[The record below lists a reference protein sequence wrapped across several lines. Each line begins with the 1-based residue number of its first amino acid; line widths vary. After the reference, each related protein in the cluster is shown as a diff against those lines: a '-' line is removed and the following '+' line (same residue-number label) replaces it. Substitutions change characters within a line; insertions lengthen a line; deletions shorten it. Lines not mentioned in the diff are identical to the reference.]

1 MTSSTVIDALQAPP
15 VLIVE
20 DDAKIADMLANYLQS
35 QGWQTQIAAAG
46 PAALAEVQRLQP
58 AVVLLDLNLPGLDG
72 IEVCRRIRGFSAV
85 PIIMLTARIDEI
97 DRLIGLEA
105 GADDYVCKPF
115 SPREVA
121 ARVKAQWRRAS
132 GQFSAAAHTAG
143 YEVNETAQRILF
155 QGQALELTASEYRL
169 FRAFLKH
176 PGMILSR
183 DQLLD
188 AAHPEF
194 RDTSD
199 RTIDSHIRNLRRK
212 LEAVNPSGSGIAA
225 VYGAGY
231 RFEP

>member
-1 MTSSTVIDALQAPP
+1 VTTASPPPPP

-20 DDAKIADMLANYLQS
+20 DDVKIADMLANYLHS
-35 QGWQTQIAAAG
+35 QGWRTHIAANG
-46 PAALAEVQRLQP
+46 PAAIDDTLRMSP
-58 AVVLLDLNLPGLDG
+58 SVVLLDLNLPGLDG
-72 IEVCRRIRGFSAV
+72 VEVCRRIRGFSAV

-132 GQFSAAAHTAG
+132 GQFGVANASG
-143 YEVNETAQRILF
+143 YELNEAAQRILF

-176 PGMILSR
+176 PGILLSR
-183 DQLLD
+183 EQLLE
-188 AAHPEF
+188 AAHPGLH
-194 RDTSD
+194 DTSD

-212 LEAVNPSGSGIAA
+212 LEAVQPAGSGIAA

>member
-1 MTSSTVIDALQAPP
+1 
-15 VLIVE
+15 
-20 DDAKIADMLANYLQS
+20 MLANYLRS
-35 QGWQTQIAAAG
+35 QGWQTQIAVTG
-46 PAALAEVQRLQP
+46 PAAVDDARRLQP
-58 AVVLLDLNLPGLDG
+58 CVVLLDLNLPGLDG
-72 IEVCRRIRGFSAV
+72 VEVCRRIRSFSAV
-85 PIIMLTARIDEI
+85 PIIMLTARVDEI

-132 GQFSAAAHTAG
+132 GQFSVAGTTTSG
-143 YEVNETAQRILF
+143 YEMNEAAQRILF
-155 QGQALELTASEYRL
+155 QGQALDLTASEYRL

-183 DQLLD
+183 EQLLD

-212 LEAVNPSGSGIAA
+212 LEAVHPTGSGIAA

>member
-1 MTSSTVIDALQAPP
+1 MTDPSQAPP

-20 DDAKIADMLANYLQS
+20 DDAWIADMLANYLRS
-35 QGWQTQIAAAG
+35 RDWRTHICANG
-46 PAALAEVQRLQP
+46 PAGVEEARRLNP
-58 AVVLLDLNLPGLDG
+58 SVVLLDLNLPGIDG
-72 IEVCRRIRGFSAV
+72 MEVCRRIRSFSSV
-85 PIIMLTARIDEI
+85 PIIMITARVDEI

-132 GQFSAAAHTAG
+132 GQFDALPVAG
-143 YEVNETAQRILF
+143 YELNESAQRILF
-155 QGQALELTASEYRL
+155 NGRALDLTASEYRL
-169 FRAFLKH
+169 FRAFLKN
-176 PGMILSR
+176 PGVLLSR
-183 DQLLD
+183 ERLLD
-188 AAHPEF
+188 ATHQAL

-212 LEAVNPSGSGIAA
+212 LKEVHPDGSGIVA

-231 RFEP
+231 RFDM

>member
-1 MTSSTVIDALQAPP
+1 MEQGMTDPSQAPP

-20 DDAKIADMLANYLQS
+20 DDTWIADMLANYLHS
-35 QGWQTQIAAAG
+35 RDWRTHICTTG
-46 PAALAEVQRLQP
+46 PSGVEEARRLGP
-58 AVVLLDLNLPGLDG
+58 SVVLLDLNLPGIDG
-72 IEVCRRIRGFSAV
+72 MEVCRRIRGFSSV
-85 PIIMLTARIDEI
+85 PIIMITARVDEI

-132 GQFSAAAHTAG
+132 GQFENAPIAG
-143 YEVNETAQRILF
+143 YELNEAAQRILF
-155 QGQALELTASEYRL
+155 NGQALDLTASEYRL
-169 FRAFLKH
+169 FRAFLKN
-176 PGMILSR
+176 PGVLLSR
-183 DQLLD
+183 ERLLD
-188 AAHPEF
+188 ATHQAL

-212 LEAVNPSGSGIAA
+212 LKDVNPEGSGIVA

-231 RFEP
+231 RFEA